1 MGCCYNRRQS
11 FAVWEAKGD
20 EKKMDVLLYLLW
32 ILLNGRVTAEI
43 LTLVYG
49 FGYLALDCRLSK
61 DLLLLKRLG
70 HVLVFL
76 AMVVWEV
83 VKANVAIIRI
93 VLSPHME
100 ITPCLVP
107 VKTDL
112 KSAGAR
118 AALANAIT
126 LTPGTITVDVKD
138 DVLWVHA
145 LTAEMAEGLKD
156 WHAASK
162 LARIE
167 EIT

>member
-20 EKKMDVLLYLLW
+20 EKKMYVLLYLLW

-43 LTLVYG
+43 LAVGVPVAGLVYG
-49 FGYLALDCRLSK
+49 FGYLALGYRLSG

-70 HVLVFL
+70 HILVFL
-76 AMVVWEV
+76 AMVAWEV

-107 VKTDL
+107 VKERRSQGGPGQCHYPD
-112 KSAGAR
+112 AGHHH
-118 AALANAIT
+118 
-126 LTPGTITVDVKD
+126 GGC
-138 DVLWVHA
+138 
-145 LTAEMAEGLKD
+145 EG
-156 WHAASK
+156 
-162 LARIE
+162 
-167 EIT
+167 

>member
-1 MGCCYNRRQS
+1 MYL
-11 FAVWEAKGD
+11 
-20 EKKMDVLLYLLW
+20 LLYLLW

-43 LTLVYG
+43 LALGIPVAGLIY
-49 FGYLALDCRLSK
+49 GYLALGCRPAG

-76 AMVVWEV
+76 VLVAWEV

-126 LTPGTITVDVKD
+126 LTPGTITVDVED

-145 LTAEMAEGLKD
+145 LTEQMAEGLKD
-156 WHAASK
+156 WHVARQ

-167 EIT
+167 EIK

>member
-1 MGCCYNRRQS
+1 ML
-11 FAVWEAKGD
+11 VWKAKGD
-20 EKKMDVLLYLLW
+20 GKNMYVLLYLLW

-43 LTLVYG
+43 LAVGVPVAGLVYG
-49 FGYLALDCRLSK
+49 FGYLALGYRLSG

-70 HVLVFL
+70 HILVFL
-76 AMVVWEV
+76 AMVAWEV

-93 VLSPHME
+93 VLSHHME

-126 LTPGTITVDVKD
+126 LTPGTRRKAINITYRKTLTNS
-138 DVLWVHA
+138 VLFGCPYG
-145 LTAEMAEGLKD
+145 M
-156 WHAASK
+156 
-162 LARIE
+162 RIFRNRSFR
-167 EIT
+167 

>member
-1 MGCCYNRRQS
+1 M
-11 FAVWEAKGD
+11 
-20 EKKMDVLLYLLW
+20 
-32 ILLNGRVTAEI
+32 
-43 LTLVYG
+43 
-49 FGYLALDCRLSK
+49 
-61 DLLLLKRLG
+61 
-70 HVLVFL
+70 
-76 AMVVWEV
+76 
-83 VKANVAIIRI
+83 AIIRI

-126 LTPGTITVDVKD
+126 LTPGTITVDVED

-145 LTAEMAEGLKD
+145 LTEQMAEGLKD
-156 WHAASK
+156 WHVARQ

-167 EIT
+167 EIK

>member
-1 MGCCYNRRQS
+1 MP
-11 FAVWEAKGD
+11 VWKAKGD
-20 EKKMDVLLYLLW
+20 GKNMYVLLYLLW

-43 LTLVYG
+43 LAVGVPVAGLVYG
-49 FGYLALDCRLSK
+49 FGYLALGYRLS
-61 DLLLLKRLG
+61 G
-70 HVLVFL
+70 
-76 AMVVWEV
+76 EV

-156 WHAASK
+156 WHVARQ

-167 EIT
+167 EVR

>member
-20 EKKMDVLLYLLW
+20 EKKMYVLLYLLW

-43 LTLVYG
+43 LTLG
-49 FGYLALDCRLSK
+49 LSK

-156 WHAASK
+156 WHVARQ

>member
-1 MGCCYNRRQS
+1 M
-11 FAVWEAKGD
+11 AVWEVKGD
-20 EKKMDVLLYLLW
+20 GENMYVLLYLLW
-32 ILLNGRVTAEI
+32 VLLNGRVTAEI
-43 LTLVYG
+43 LALGIPVAGLVYG
-49 FGYLALDCRLSK
+49 FGYLALDYRLSG
-61 DLLLLKRLG
+61 DLLLVKRLG
-70 HVLVFL
+70 PVLVFL
-76 AMVVWEV
+76 ALVAWEV
-83 VKANVAIIRI
+83 VKANGAMIRI
-93 VLSPHME
+93 VLSPRME

-126 LTPGTITVDVKD
+126 LTPGTITVDVKG

-156 WHAASK
+156 WRVARQ

-167 EIT
+167 DVK